1 MADNPVQRIAVMTAE
16 ARISH
21 CAPVRAKMRGARK
34 KNRTSLATPTTHSS
48 EIIAVDNP
56 FAVQCSVE

>member
-1 MADNPVQRIAVMTAE
+1 MADSPAQRIADMTAE

-21 CAPVRAKMRGARK
+21 WAPVRARMRGARK

-48 EIIAVDNP
+48 EISDVDSP
-56 FAVQCSVE
+56 LAVQ